1 MPAVICGLESVM
13 QTIVDWFREHEGW
26 RRERCVGCGGHGV
39 VSDYSCGED
48 FMVRRNA
55 IAVLGPACRGA
66 LHVVATCAIPV
77 DRSAERQSRQHRD
90 DT

>member
-1 MPAVICGLESVM
+1 MPAVIFGLESVM

-48 FMVRRNA
+48 FYGPKECDCCVGTGVQWRTPRGRYVRYPG
-55 IAVLGPACRGA
+55 GPSC
-66 LHVVATCAIPV
+66 
-77 DRSAERQSRQHRD
+77 
-90 DT
+90 